1 MECPVC
7 GGLRKDVY
15 LIERRTA
22 EDLASELWEQTRP

>member
-22 EDLASELWEQTRP
+22 EDLAKELWEPTRP